1 MFQFLDRCQW
11 RTIKRIWER
20 NIQSSVGSWENA
32 RRICFGRDSTFRK
45 RHFVEKGKFTSQ
57 FKFTWKFD
65 DFQRVGNKNYQIIE
79 RIRRVTAADTI
90 VVPAYSEKWINVFI
104 DRFENDKNLPYY
116 IFCIEPFGDFN
127 NIFFL
132 LMASCLTDLSKK
144 VSTKVRVINSFKT
157 DVGIQQDKV
166 LRGAELID
174 SKNIDVILS
183 LESLS
188 ENNQPT
194 RRIQLHKYSQREITP
209 IMIQDTILKIHRNSL
224 ILPT

>member
-1 MFQFLDRCQW
+1 
-11 RTIKRIWER
+11 
-20 NIQSSVGSWENA
+20 
-32 RRICFGRDSTFRK
+32 
-45 RHFVEKGKFTSQ
+45 
-57 FKFTWKFD
+57 
-65 DFQRVGNKNYQIIE
+65 
-79 RIRRVTAADTI
+79 
-90 VVPAYSEKWINVFI
+90 
-104 DRFENDKNLPYY
+104 
-116 IFCIEPFGDFN
+116 
-127 NIFFL
+127 
-132 LMASCLTDLSKK
+132 MASCLTDLSKK

-157 DVGIQQDKV
+157 DVGIQQDEV